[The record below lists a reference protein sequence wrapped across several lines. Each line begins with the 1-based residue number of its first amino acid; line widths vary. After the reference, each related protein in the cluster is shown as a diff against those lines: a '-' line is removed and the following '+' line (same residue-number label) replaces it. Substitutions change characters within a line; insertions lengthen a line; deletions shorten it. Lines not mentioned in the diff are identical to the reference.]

1 MRAFTVCKLPRPF
14 ALHVEHLRLAF
25 LRLEQLLDLYAHPT
39 YGTRR
44 NRQARRTSSVGRLYI
59 YLATD
64 SMPTQGYTGPS
75 TRDIQKTKN
84 AKKTHVSCNFSR
96 SVGRMSTLQASLY
109 IFSGTHIPCGRFSAN
124 RIHRTVQVVIY
135 AYLSGQVDSSHVWPN
150 SCRRDG
156 SSITWIICC
165 STRCMPSGLNLY
177 HKDLAQLLLSVGENL
192 IDL

>member
-1 MRAFTVCKLPRPF
+1 MWSTSVWLFSVSSSSWICMHTRHMGHGETV
-14 ALHVEHLRLAF
+14 
-25 LRLEQLLDLYAHPT
+25 
-39 YGTRR
+39 RR
-44 NRQARRTSSVGRLYI
+44 GVPVQWDVYI

-84 AKKTHVSCNFSR
+84 EKKTHDSCDFSR